1 MAVLH
6 RNHRKGMVHQNVQLD
21 VMFLVLAVRNNIECE
36 MKKKSKHKI
45 DEDVNNNGQYVFDHE
60 EKLSNGGASHLPEDV

>member
-6 RNHRKGMVHQNVQLD
+6 RNHRKGMAHQNVQLD

-36 MKKKSKHKI
+36 MKKKKTNI
-45 DEDVNNNGQYVFDHE
+45 
-60 EKLSNGGASHLPEDV
+60 KLMMMIIITDNMYSTKKRN

>member
-36 MKKKSKHKI
+36 MKKKKNI
-45 DEDVNNNGQYVFDHE
+45 
-60 EKLSNGGASHLPEDV
+60 KLIMMLIITDNMYSTKKRN